1 MKGELVRVSAERDQL
16 LEISSELRAE
26 LRMYNN
32 SKQDYQE
39 KDIYGQLTSVQ
50 EDFKRSGQVFNPNPQ
65 EEIMNFRQPS
75 PLKGNKNLPKY
86 EDFQEILFEKPE
98 KEDQPL
104 QKKPVIPPVNSLRET
119 ASQKEVSERYRAN
132 LKKTKKPIAR
142 NYNTKD

>member
-1 MKGELVRVSAERDQL
+1 
-16 LEISSELRAE
+16 
-26 LRMYNN
+26 MYNN
-32 SKQDYQE
+32 YKQDYQE

-132 LKKTKKPIAR
+132 LKKPIAR